1 MVVRWSQYLFS
12 SPESPSQVLSQFL
25 WYSNYIKIEDDVIHF
40 EKVSIKNINS
50 LLKLFENG
58 RIKSWVSL
66 KEKY

>member
-1 MVVRWSQYLFS
+1 MVIRWNQYLFS

-25 WYSNYIKIEDDVIHF
+25 WHSNYIKTEDDVMHF

-50 LLKLFENG
+50 LLQLFENG
-58 RIKSWVSL
+58 RSKSWVSL